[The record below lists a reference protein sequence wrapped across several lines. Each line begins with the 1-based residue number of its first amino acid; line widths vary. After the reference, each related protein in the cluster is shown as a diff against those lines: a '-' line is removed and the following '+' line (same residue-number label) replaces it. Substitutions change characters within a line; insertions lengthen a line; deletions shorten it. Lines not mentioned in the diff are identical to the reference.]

1 MSEIKITLP
10 DGSEKAYDAGVTVE
24 EIAYSIGKG
33 LGRAAVAGT
42 VDGNMVDLKT
52 NIDNDIE
59 LSIITI
65 GSEEGLNIYRH
76 TSAHIMAHAVKRLY
90 GDNVKLAIGP
100 TIDDGFYYDFDLEKT
115 FSQEDLLKIEK
126 EMKKIIKEDL
136 SIERELISRE
146 DAMKLMKEKGEDYK
160 VELIEDFDDEYVSL
174 YHQGEFTDLCRGP
187 HLPSTGKVKAYKLT
201 SLAGAY
207 WRGDENKKMLQRI
220 YGTSFPKKSDLNEY
234 LERVEE
240 SKKRDHRKL
249 GKELDL
255 FSLQDEGRGFPFFHP
270 KGMVLRNQLI
280 DFWKQEHQKAGYQE
294 IMTPVI
300 LNKSLWEQ
308 SGHWDHYKDNM
319 YYTDIDNEEHAI
331 KPMNCPG
338 GILIYKNKMHS
349 YRDLPIRMGEL
360 GLVHRH
366 EMSGALHGLMRV
378 RNFTQDDAHIYC
390 LPSQIVDELSDVI
403 KLVDVIYSAFDFK
416 YKVELST
423 KPAKAMGS
431 DELWDKA
438 TDALRQAIEENDLS
452 YEVNAGDGAFY
463 GPKIDF
469 HLEDSLGRTWQC
481 GTIQLDFQMPERF
494 DLTYVGQDGKEHR
507 PVMIHRAIYGSLER
521 FMGILIE
528 HYAGA
533 FPTWLAP
540 VQAVIIPI
548 SEDQSDYA
556 YNVKKDLEKE
566 GIRVEVDASNEK
578 LGYKIRQAQLEKIP
592 YMLIVGS
599 NEVEDKTVSVRDRKE
614 GDLGAIS
621 VDDFQEK
628 ILQEIEE
635 KVN

>member
-1 MSEIKITLP
+1 MSKIKVTLP
-10 DGSEKAYDAGVTVE
+10 DGSDKAYDASVTVE
-24 EIAYSIGKG
+24 EVAYSIGKG
-33 LGRAAVAGT
+33 LGRAAVAGMI
-42 VDGNMVDLKT
+42 DGSMVDLAT
-52 NIDNDIE
+52 NIEKDVE

-65 GSEEGLNIYRH
+65 GSEEGIDIYRH

-100 TIDDGFYYDFDLEKT
+100 TIEDGFYYDFDLEKT

-136 SIERELISRE
+136 PIKRELVSRD
-146 DAMKLMKEKGEDYK
+146 DAMNLMKEKGEDYK
-160 VELIEDFDDEYVSL
+160 VELIEDFDDQYVSL

-187 HLPSTGKVKAYKLT
+187 HLPSTGKVKAYKLLN
-201 SLAGAY
+201 LAGAY
-207 WRGDENKKMLQRI
+207 WRGDENNKMLQRI
-220 YGTSFPKKSDLNEY
+220 YGTSFPKKSDLNKY
-234 LERVEE
+234 IKRIEE

-255 FSLQDEGRGFPFFHP
+255 FSLQEEGRGFPFFHP

-280 DFWKQEHQKAGYQE
+280 DFWKKEHLKAGYQE

-390 LPSQIVDELSDVI
+390 LPTQIVDELSAVI
-403 KLVDVIYSAFDFK
+403 KLVDVIYSAFGFK

-423 KPAKAMGS
+423 KPEKAMGS

-438 TDALRQAIEENDLS
+438 TDALREAIEENNLS
-452 YEVNAGDGAFY
+452 YEINAGDGAFY

-540 VQAVIIPI
+540 VQSVIIPI

-556 YNVKKDLEKE
+556 YSIKKELEEK
-566 GIRVEVDASNEK
+566 GIRIEVDASNEK

-599 NEVEDKTVSVRDRKE
+599 NEVEDKTVSVRDRRE
-614 GDLGAIS
+614 GDMGAIS
-621 VDDFQEK
+621 VDEFKEK
-628 ILQEIEE
+628 ILQEIEDR
-635 KVN
+635 VN